1 MTGASSPAAAGG
13 AQARDAILPGQW
25 RPWAFD
31 AFAWY
36 SRRLVRRRFHA
47 MRLAED
53 ACPAG
58 LDADARPLLVALSH
72 SSWWD
77 PIAAVLLKQELF
89 PSRSSCS
96 PMDRAQ
102 LERFGLLRSLGIF
115 GIDPD
120 DPQAMGPMVTYIEE
134 RMREHPRPTLIIT
147 PQGRFADP
155 RSPLEVRPGLA
166 MVAARLSRMGAVPRV
181 IAMSLEYTFWIDQRP
196 ELLARVCDVPGPAS
210 PQRATAWQR
219 QIEAGMASNAA
230 ALCRFAM
237 ARSGDGMRTLIGAR
251 SGAVHPVFDA
261 WARLRGRSTSI
272 DLSGRRPPDAA
283 VGSRPRA
290 PDGAAPHHGTSHPGV
305 PAAGGGE

>member
-1 MTGASSPAAAGG
+1 MSRSSSPGPEGG
-13 AQARDAILPGQW
+13 AQGREAILPGRW
-25 RPWAFD
+25 DRRSFG

-36 SRRLVRRRFHA
+36 SRRLVRKRFHA

-53 ACPAG
+53 GLPEG
-58 LDADARPLLVALSH
+58 LDSDARPLLVALSH

-77 PIAAVLLKQELF
+77 PVAAVLLKTELF

-102 LERFGLLRSLGIF
+102 LERFGFFRRLGIF

-120 DPQAMGPMVTYIEE
+120 DPQAMGPMVSYIEE

-166 MVAARLSRMGAVPRV
+166 MVAARLSRGGSVPRV
-181 IAMSLEYTFWIDQRP
+181 IAMTLEYVFWIDQRP
-196 ELLARVCDVPGPAS
+196 EMLARVCEIPA
-210 PQRATAWQR
+210 PDATQRATAWQR
-219 QIEAGMASNAA
+219 QVEAGMAANASALA
-230 ALCRFAM
+230 AHSL
-237 ARSGDGMRTLIGAR
+237 ARSGAGMRTLIGAG

-261 WARLRGRSTSI
+261 WARLRGRSTAI
-272 DLSGRRPPDAA
+272 DLSARRAADAA
-283 VGSRPRA
+283 ASSV
-290 PDGAAPHHGTSHPGV
+290 AASARRGPS
-305 PAAGGGE
+305 